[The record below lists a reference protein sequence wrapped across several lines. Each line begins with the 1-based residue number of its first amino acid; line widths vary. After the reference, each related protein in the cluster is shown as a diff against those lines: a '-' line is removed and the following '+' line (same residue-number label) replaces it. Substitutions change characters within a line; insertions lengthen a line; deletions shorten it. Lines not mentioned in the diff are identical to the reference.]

1 MTEAQDRKP
10 SFYLNNMN
18 LPISFIS
25 PSPLSILETVKFH
38 IVHLLG
44 NGCDSKHCEILQSQT
59 YQVTISLAE
68 SRVEP
73 RWGSQHAPE
82 LLRAPSWTSSG
93 PWTQTARRIAMELHN
108 RSNKAEQVLIFH
120 LCWRAVHRVFLKG
133 GLYKA
138 EGLWLSLE
146 QN

>member
-1 MTEAQDRKP
+1 MTEGQDGKP

-18 LPISFIS
+18 LPIYFIS

-44 NGCDSKHCEILQSQT
+44 NRCDSKYREILQSQT

-68 SRVEP
+68 SRVER

-93 PWTQTARRIAMELHN
+93 PWSQTARRIAMELHN

-120 LCWRAVHRVFLKG
+120 FCWRAIHCAFLKG